1 MSRDRALGA
10 GEFLSQ
16 EARLA
21 VRDIRQRLFE
31 EAWFGRVV
39 SGQPARSLWQ
49 DRDGRSFAQ
58 SFDDLCGRGC
68 HTPESQKPDRD
79 LDR

>member
-1 MSRDRALGA
+1 MSRSRPQSA

-39 SGQPARSLWQ
+39 TGQPRVHEQEKSLAALW
-49 DRDGRSFAQ
+49 GRESHA
-58 SFDDLCGRGC
+58 
-68 HTPESQKPDRD
+68 PETQQADRD
-79 LDR
+79 LER